1 MPLSIQY
8 SKIQSYIAECACSF
22 IFGFTVY
29 SAILTTTL
37 NGIVAGPILIGLS
50 IGFVSVVII
59 FLFVDVTLAHFNPA
73 ITFAAVI
80 FRKVPIISG
89 FFYIIAQGIGFM
101 IASLVVQG
109 CFPGSFR
116 PLMNIIRPKQA
127 DDATTGEVICIEM
140 FLTGILVFSVFAMAA
155 NPYKKQKEE
164 RDKREL
170 QIDPSESKIP
180 DRSMFAPVVIG
191 LTLGFLGY
199 LGGST
204 SGGAFNPGIVWA
216 PVLFSG
222 HWGDSWK
229 YWVGEFVGGFGG
241 ALIQVILFYPFY

>member
-8 SKIQSYIAECACSF
+8 SKIQSYVAECACSF

-37 NGIVAGPILIGLS
+37 KNMVAGPILVGLS
-50 IGFVSVVII
+50 IGFVSIVII

-73 ITFAAVI
+73 ITFAAIV
-80 FRKVPIISG
+80 FRRIPIISG

-109 CFPGSFR
+109 CFPGKFE
-116 PLMNIIRPKQA
+116 PLMNIIRPKRVN
-127 DDATTGEVICIEM
+127 DSTTGEMICIEM
-140 FLTGILVFSVFAMAA
+140 FLTGILVFSVFVMAI
-155 NPYKKQKEE
+155 NPYKKQKDE
-164 RDKREL
+164 RDQREL
-170 QIDPSESKIP
+170 HIDPSESKIP
-180 DRSMFAPVVIG
+180 DRSRFAPIVIG

-229 YWVGEFVGGFGG
+229 YWVGEFVGGCVG
-241 ALIQVILFYPFY
+241 AFIQIILFYPFY